1 MSEAVMQHGAV
12 AEPTGGRLMRRLNLG
27 TAVAGGLIVG
37 YVAWFVAHHFLQTEE
52 PNSSDQVVI
61 ITLSG
66 WAVGFLLGIGAF
78 HGPWTWL
85 MGRDQAHEDETF
97 LAGKGQGVGRYFR
110 FTTDHKVVG
119 IQYLVVTM
127 FLLALGGTLAMMIRT
142 NLISPHSGFL
152 SPQTYNSVVGLHG
165 LTMIIATIIM
175 VTGPFGNF
183 IVPIMIGARD
193 MAFPRLNALSLWLL
207 VAFVPVL
214 LSAAVMGGIPT
225 GWSGYAPLSDQAPP
239 GMDAYLMAI
248 IIFAISSAIAGANI
262 TTTILTMRARGMT
275 WNRTPI
281 FVWGT
286 MASVGL
292 AIPAFPMFMASM
304 VLLGVDRTVG
314 GQFYVASGGGSPWLY
329 ANLFWLM
336 GHPEVYVI
344 VLPAV
349 AALMELTPVFAR
361 KPLFNYTAAVLA
373 IVGIV
378 GLSIMVWAHHMYASG
393 WAPALNGPFML
404 TTELISIPTGVIFLV
419 ILGTIWRGRIW
430 TTLPMM
436 ATYAML
442 WNFIIGGVTGIYLSD
457 VPADYALHGS
467 MFVTAHF
474 HYTLMGAG
482 LTGAIGA
489 LAYWFPKMT
498 GRMLDK
504 RPGLISFWLVQIGFN
519 VTFLGMFAVGL
530 VGQPRR
536 VVHYADVF
544 AVGNLVSTIGAYAI
558 GLGMLVLLYAV
569 VVSWRHGEVAP
580 ANPWGAKTLE
590 WTVPNPIPLE
600 NFEVMP
606 VVIADPYGY
615 GEGDLPVT
623 SPTAPGLPIPRRPK
637 HAEVAADDGTTPLA
651 PAGSTL
657 TIDDAPPGT
666 GKELP

>member
-1 MSEAVMQHGAV
+1 
-12 AEPTGGRLMRRLNLG
+12 MRRLNLG
-27 TAVAGGLIVG
+27 TAVLGGVILG
-37 YVAWFVAHHFLQTEE
+37 ALAWALAHHYLQTDE
-52 PNSSDQVVI
+52 PSSSNPVVT
-61 ITLSG
+61 ITMVG
-66 WAVGFLLGIGAF
+66 WAIGFMIGIGAF
-78 HGPWTWL
+78 HAPWRWM
-85 MGRDQAHEDETF
+85 MGRDQTHEDETY
-97 LAGKGQGVGRYFR
+97 LAGKDQGVGRYFK

-127 FLLALGGTLAMMIRT
+127 VLLAIGGTLAMMIRT
-142 NLISPHSGFL
+142 DLITPNSEFL
-152 SPQTYNSVVGLHG
+152 GPQTYNAVVGLHG
-165 LTMIIATIIM
+165 LCMILATIIM

-207 VAFVPVL
+207 VAMLPVL
-214 LSAAVMGGIPT
+214 VSAAFMGGIPT
-225 GWSGYAPLSDQAPP
+225 GWSGYAPLADQAPP

-281 FVWGT
+281 FVWGVL
-286 MASVGL
+286 ASVGL
-292 AIPAFPMFMASM
+292 AVPAFPMFMTSM
-304 VLLGVDRTVG
+304 IYLGMDRTVDAN
-314 GQFYVASGGGSPWLY
+314 FYVATGGGNPWLY

-361 KPLFNYTAAVLA
+361 KPLFSYTGAVLA

-378 GLSIMVWAHHMYASG
+378 GLSMMVWAHHMYASG
-393 WAPALNGPFML
+393 WAPDLNGPFML
-404 TTELISIPTGVIFLV
+404 TTEMISVPTGVLFLV
-419 ILGTIWRGRIW
+419 VIGTMWRGRIW

-436 ATYAML
+436 CTYAML
-442 WNFIIGGVTGIYLSD
+442 FNFIIGGVTGIYLSD
-457 VPADYALHGS
+457 VPADYDLHGS

-498 GRMLDK
+498 GRMLDQ
-504 RPGLISFWLVQIGFN
+504 RAGFVSFWLVQIGFN

-530 VGQPRR
+530 AGQPRR
-536 VVHYADVF
+536 VEHYDNFF
-544 AVGNLVSTIGAYAI
+544 AVGNLVSTMGAYTI
-558 GLGMLVLLYAV
+558 GIGMLVLLYAV
-569 VVSWRHGEVAP
+569 LKSWRRGPVAP
-580 ANPWGAKTLE
+580 ANPWGGKTLE

-600 NFEVMP
+600 NFEVLP

-615 GEGDLPVT
+615 GEGDPNSVHT
-623 SPTAPGLPIPRRPK
+623 EKERR
-637 HAEVAADDGTTPLA
+637 ELVG
-651 PAGSTL
+651 AGSSGEPVGSGV
-657 TIDDAPPGT
+657 DGDGA
-666 GKELP
+666 